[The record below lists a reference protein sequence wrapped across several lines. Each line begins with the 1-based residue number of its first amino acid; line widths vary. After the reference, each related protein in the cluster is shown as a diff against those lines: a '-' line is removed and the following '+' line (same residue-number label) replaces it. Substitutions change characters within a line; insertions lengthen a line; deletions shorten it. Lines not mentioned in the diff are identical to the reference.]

1 MASRQ
6 ISLGVHAI
14 LVLHKVSYRPSPNP
28 RAGGSNH
35 NHLRGVA
42 LAQHNIYYRT
52 LLRKVFL
59 GGSQESWLPQAFLHA
74 QGSRQSEAALHSRV
88 GLFGCDLLFRGSGG
102 FGCISWHL
110 VEVSF
115 QICLWHGPSALG
127 SRRAPRHCRARP
139 AARHGTSRS
148 RVRVPPHGFEES
160 LDPLLR
166 NAATPLAGL
175 GRNGSCQRRALWV
188 LCQRKS

>member
-52 LLRKVFL
+52 LLRSAFQDRFQPVSKRFSWAVHKNL
-59 GGSQESWLPQAFLHA
+59 GSHKHSCTHKAHVKAKPRCTLALDSLDAICCF
-74 QGSRQSEAALHSRV
+74 AAPE
-88 GLFGCDLLFRGSGG
+88 GLAAFRGTSSRFPFKSVCGTVPARWDPAVRRGTAGQDRPPGTARAVAVSG
-102 FGCISWHL
+102 FHPMVL
-110 VEVSF
+110 RK
-115 QICLWHGPSALG
+115 ALTL
-127 SRRAPRHCRARP
+127 CYEMRP
-139 AARHGTSRS
+139 H
-148 RVRVPPHGFEES
+148 P
-160 LDPLLR
+160 
-166 NAATPLAGL
+166 
-175 GRNGSCQRRALWV
+175 
-188 LCQRKS
+188 